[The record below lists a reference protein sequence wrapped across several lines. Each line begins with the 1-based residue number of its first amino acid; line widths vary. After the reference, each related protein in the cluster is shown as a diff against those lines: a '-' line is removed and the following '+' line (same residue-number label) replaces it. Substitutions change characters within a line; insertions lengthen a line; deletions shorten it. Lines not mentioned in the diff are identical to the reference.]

1 MNDGRASIQDTLPR
15 SVRRR
20 VVQVCDRYEQADRAG
35 RGLRIEDCVAD
46 VPEPERPAVLR
57 ELIAL
62 DLRLRRERGEDPT
75 PREYYDRFPD
85 QTAPIES
92 VFLSLALEA
101 HRGKTDLTAS
111 RNPPGPDP
119 RGADDTMDRADGP
132 GMTPRTIGKY
142 VILDQI
148 DKGGQGR
155 VFRVL
160 HPQLQGEFVL
170 KLAHRPLEPG
180 SPRRGSLLAEGRI
193 LARLDHPNL
202 ARVVDLDFDCDF
214 PFLVLECVR
223 GRTLDRYAA
232 DDRPTPQQAARIV
245 AELAQAVAY
254 LHGQGVVHQDI
265 KPRNVVLDGAG
276 RPRLIDFGL
285 AQLRQAWSDSRDMP
299 SGGTPQFMAPE
310 QARGESERVGPAS
323 DIFALGGLLYFLLTG
338 RPPFDGATAGE
349 ARAQAARCAFDRTAL
364 RGRGIPRWLARTVL
378 RAMAADPADR
388 HPRAE
393 DLARDLERFVALP
406 RRLRRLVAA
415 GSGVVFL
422 LLVAFLAPVFV
433 VLAVRTSSPRGLKVT
448 NLADE
453 GEGSLRQAI
462 LEANDVAEH
471 EEITFASGITGTIQ
485 LGGALPDLVSD
496 VTIRGP
502 GARKLRV
509 RRNAGEEYSILTIAR
524 TGKVELSGLT
534 ISNGLANNGGGIYNV
549 GSLTIRNC
557 DISHNRALHTG
568 GGVYNAGTLAVDSS
582 TLSGNFAKEGGG
594 GICNSDTATVTIRSS
609 LLASNTASFDSGGNG
624 GGIYCDGS
632 STLTLRSTTL
642 SGSSAYNGGGMYCSG
657 GVTGFSGKVTIDSS
671 TIANN
676 RSRWSGGGIFFA
688 PSNTG
693 TLLVQ
698 SSTISGNSV
707 ERNEGGGIVIWGN
720 LYLKPGIVTVRVVS
734 STISGNASGF
744 GGGVYN
750 ASKWAGFFVD
760 NTIIAKNLGR
770 MGDPDIHGAA
780 VVSGSHN
787 LIGIGTGMSGIRN
800 GVNGNRVGT
809 EDHPIDPKLG
819 PLQDNGGPT
828 FTHALESH
836 SPAVGAGD
844 NEAAPAT
851 DQRGLPRVVNGTID
865 LGAYELQQP
874 DRLAIRRQ

>member
-132 GMTPRTIGKY
+132 GMTPRSIGKY
-142 VILDQI
+142 VVLDQI
-148 DKGGQGR
+148 DRGGQGR

-180 SPRRGSLLAEGRI
+180 SPRRGSLLAEGRT

-338 RPPFDGATAGE
+338 QPPHPGE
-349 ARAQAARCAFDRTAL
+349 NKWAALEHARQGVVTPPRAL
-364 RGRGIPRWLARTVL
+364 NRSIPRPLERIVR
-378 RAMAADPADR
+378 RALAADPAQRFATAAEFRQALRRYRLR
-388 HPRAE
+388 HWYQAAGLAAVLVLAGLLLWFRLAVTPALTPASCLGSPTLPPRGRPASRAGISRPGGPVRP
-393 DLARDLERFVALP
+393 L
-406 RRLRRLVAA
+406 RRLRPGPCRTRRA
-415 GSGVVFL
+415 GL
-422 LLVAFLAPVFV
+422 LL
-433 VLAVRTSSPRGLKVT
+433 
-448 NLADE
+448 
-453 GEGSLRQAI
+453 
-462 LEANDVAEH
+462 
-471 EEITFASGITGTIQ
+471 
-485 LGGALPDLVSD
+485 
-496 VTIRGP
+496 
-502 GARKLRV
+502 
-509 RRNAGEEYSILTIAR
+509 
-524 TGKVELSGLT
+524 
-534 ISNGLANNGGGIYNV
+534 
-549 GSLTIRNC
+549 
-557 DISHNRALHTG
+557 
-568 GGVYNAGTLAVDSS
+568 
-582 TLSGNFAKEGGG
+582 
-594 GICNSDTATVTIRSS
+594 
-609 LLASNTASFDSGGNG
+609 
-624 GGIYCDGS
+624 
-632 STLTLRSTTL
+632 
-642 SGSSAYNGGGMYCSG
+642 
-657 GVTGFSGKVTIDSS
+657 
-671 TIANN
+671 
-676 RSRWSGGGIFFA
+676 
-688 PSNTG
+688 
-693 TLLVQ
+693 
-698 SSTISGNSV
+698 
-707 ERNEGGGIVIWGN
+707 
-720 LYLKPGIVTVRVVS
+720 
-734 STISGNASGF
+734 
-744 GGGVYN
+744 
-750 ASKWAGFFVD
+750 
-760 NTIIAKNLGR
+760 
-770 MGDPDIHGAA
+770 
-780 VVSGSHN
+780 
-787 LIGIGTGMSGIRN
+787 
-800 GVNGNRVGT
+800 
-809 EDHPIDPKLG
+809 
-819 PLQDNGGPT
+819 
-828 FTHALESH
+828 
-836 SPAVGAGD
+836 
-844 NEAAPAT
+844 
-851 DQRGLPRVVNGTID
+851 
-865 LGAYELQQP
+865 P
-874 DRLAIRRQ
+874 DRLQPRWPGSVVPPGG